1 MAHTIYT
8 PSRIQAT
15 SLHSHHTPALST
27 VSTESTRCTVCVYL
41 VVVVGEHFQFDS
53 GPELWRL
60 RDVLPL
66 PAIEADE
73 ELNSFCT
80 VTL

>member
-1 MAHTIYT
+1 M
-8 PSRIQAT
+8 R
-15 SLHSHHTPALST
+15 T
-27 VSTESTRCTVCVYL
+27 VSTVCVYL
-41 VVVVGEHFQFDS
+41 VVVVGEHFQLDS